1 MITVIIVAIIRA
13 ALMGMVVGTE
23 VMVAGMA
30 VVTVGDMVVV
40 TAVVTAVVTV
50 GDMVVGIAAD
60 RLCVI

>member
-1 MITVIIVAIIRA
+1 MITTMITVIIVAIIRA

-23 VMVAGMA
+23 VIVA
-30 VVTVGDMVVV
+30 DM
-40 TAVVTAVVTV
+40 AVVTV